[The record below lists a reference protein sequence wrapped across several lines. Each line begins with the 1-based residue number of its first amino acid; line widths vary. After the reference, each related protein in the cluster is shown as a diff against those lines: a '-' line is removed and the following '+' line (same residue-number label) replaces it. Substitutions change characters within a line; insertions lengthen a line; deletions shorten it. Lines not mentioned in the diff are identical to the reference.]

1 MRLDLSEKSRD
12 LKKIN
17 LTLGGVALI
26 CFEVGSS
33 GDGLCEYCDLFKIDW
48 WVSIGPWPILL
59 TFYDC
64 ILSRTNCKFIVIEN
78 SRVVIY
84 DWSPMGHYCSP
95 I

>member
-33 GDGLCEYCDLFKIDW
+33 GDGLCEYCDLCKIDW
-48 WVSIGPWPILL
+48 
-59 TFYDC
+59 
-64 ILSRTNCKFIVIEN
+64 
-78 SRVVIY
+78 
-84 DWSPMGHYCSP
+84 
-95 I
+95 